1 MQDMLNMVSGPFC
14 KTTKSLQ
21 VQQCALKICFSDFGG
36 MGTEADRI
44 SPHILHAL
52 NSQRFMRKP
61 QYKEQFL
68 KISLVETD
76 R

>member
-1 MQDMLNMVSGPFC
+1 MLLN
-14 KTTKSLQ
+14 
-21 VQQCALKICFSDFGG
+21 KICFSDFFGGRG

-52 NSQRFMRKP
+52 NSQRFMRKA